1 MPADIDALDIVEA
14 FGQPWSSETPG
25 KMHGCGHDGHT
36 ATLLTAAR
44 YLQKTRDFDG
54 AVRLVFQPAEEGG
67 RDACTMLQEGL
78 LDRFSFDEIYGYHN
92 WPGFPRGLFAIRP
105 GPILAAADV
114 FEIRLTGKGSHG
126 AMPHLCSDV
135 IPAAAQIVM
144 ALQSLVARETEATDS
159 AVISV
164 TNVAAGSGAFNV
176 ITGSALISGTVR
188 TFKQSTRDTI
198 RARMK
203 AIVDGIAVASEIG
216 AEFKY
221 DVVTEVVLNNPQ
233 ATEWCL

>member
-1 MPADIDALDIVEA
+1 
-14 FGQPWSSETPG
+14 
-25 KMHGCGHDGHT
+25 
-36 ATLLTAAR
+36 
-44 YLQKTRDFDG
+44 
-54 AVRLVFQPAEEGG
+54 
-67 RDACTMLQEGL
+67 
-78 LDRFSFDEIYGYHN
+78 
-92 WPGFPRGLFAIRP
+92 
-105 GPILAAADV
+105 
-114 FEIRLTGKGSHG
+114 
-126 AMPHLCSDV
+126 MPHLCSDV